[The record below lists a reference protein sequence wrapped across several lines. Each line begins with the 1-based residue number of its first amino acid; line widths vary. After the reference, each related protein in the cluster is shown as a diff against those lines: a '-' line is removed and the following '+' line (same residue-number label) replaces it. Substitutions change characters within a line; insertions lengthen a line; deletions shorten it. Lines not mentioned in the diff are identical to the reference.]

1 MWLWTRLKGYVAAAG
16 VALAFIVGAFLCGRS
31 DGKAAADAARAK
43 RDAEARQKARKVEDE
58 INGLG
63 DDAVSARL
71 DKWLR
76 DKR

>member
-1 MWLWTRLKGYVAAAG
+1 MWLWTKLKGYVAAAG
-16 VALAFIVGAFLCGRS
+16 VALAFIVGAFLYGRS
-31 DGKAAADAARAK
+31 DGKAAAEAARAK

-63 DDAVSARL
+63 DDAVSSRL
-71 DKWLR
+71 DKWMR